1 MQRCQVSVAAE
12 NTMRRGSDR
21 AWPEALPDPGTGRT
35 SNYVRFNRVSLLP
48 TGSTAGR
55 DNIRILNQVTSTM
68 SIVDYEIDA
77 LTEPLPRQGADVIED
92 FAVPQTNQEHLR
104 SIKRCAHC
112 KQPLLIGGELGTQP
126 YCCSR
131 AYLSDAQR
139 YIRRCM
145 MKICH
150 ADAQK
155 IRCQALLDVGESTMI
170 MELRFTFQDGWVEQ
184 TYVTSDEYYDIV
196 RRTVTKQDLKQ
207 WKIPFASLDK
217 ASFLVYPAQCRF
229 TQLIYNECVATGVLT
244 EPHTSDDINHPI
256 QFAVREARYE
266 LEKHDHKPVSP
277 QPHSRYCYS

>member
-1 MQRCQVSVAAE
+1 M
-12 NTMRRGSDR
+12 TKRGSNR
-21 AWPEALPDPGTGRT
+21 ARPEALPDPRTGRT
-35 SNYVRFNRVSLLP
+35 SNYVRLNRVLLLP
-48 TGSTAGR
+48 TGSTAGH
-55 DNIRILNQVTSTM
+55 DNIRILNQVTPTM

-92 FAVPQTNQEHLR
+92 FAVPQTNQERLR
-104 SIKRCAHC
+104 SVKRCAHC
-112 KQPLLIGGELGTQP
+112 KQPLLVDGEFCTQP

-150 ADAQK
+150 SDAQK
-155 IRCQALLDVGESTMI
+155 IRCQALLDIGEATMI
-170 MELRFTFQDGWVEQ
+170 IELQFTFQDGWVEQ

-256 QFAVREARYE
+256 QFAVREAHYD
-266 LEKHDHKPVSP
+266 LEKHDQKPVSP
-277 QPHSRYCYS
+277 QPHGRYCYS